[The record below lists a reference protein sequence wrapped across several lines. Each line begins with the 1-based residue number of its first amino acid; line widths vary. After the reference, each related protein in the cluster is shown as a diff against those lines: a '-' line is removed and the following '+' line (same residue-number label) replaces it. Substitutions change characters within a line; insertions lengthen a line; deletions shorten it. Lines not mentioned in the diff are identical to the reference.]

1 MLYHHPDEELTD
13 EASLMSPSTTS
24 MSMPPFSKSG
34 SIAGRIS
41 LSSLERLAASKLAF
55 IPSLGE
61 SVSMKVPLAP
71 VVAFKARIKS
81 PIEAVLLLE
90 RSGPRCEASC

>member
-1 MLYHHPDEELTD
+1 
-13 EASLMSPSTTS
+13 

-41 LSSLERLAASKLAF
+41 LSSLEGLAASSKLAF
-55 IPSLGE
+55 IPGLGE
-61 SVSMKVPLAP
+61 SVIMKVPLAP

-81 PIEAVLLLE
+81 PMEAVLLLE
-90 RSGPRCEASC
+90 RSGPRCEASS